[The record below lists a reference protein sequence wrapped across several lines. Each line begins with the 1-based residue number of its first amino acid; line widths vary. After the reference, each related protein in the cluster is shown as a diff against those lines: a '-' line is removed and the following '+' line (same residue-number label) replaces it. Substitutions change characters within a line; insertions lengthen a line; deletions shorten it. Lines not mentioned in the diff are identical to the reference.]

1 MEAVDWTDRST
12 CVLHGDGAGAAV
24 LANVDSGEILATH
37 THADGRYGD
46 TLYLDPP
53 VRNQTIR
60 GTRRLTHDCRSDR
73 PYLHMDG
80 RTVFAAACQTMVADV
95 LGVIEK
101 YNATAREKI
110 TIKDVD
116 YIYPHQANY
125 RILKLIARKLGVPM
139 ERVYTAG
146 IAKYGN
152 TSAAS
157 IPIGYCDTRG
167 RYSGDPRERLEIDV
181 AFGAGFASGAILR
194 RGSPH
199 RSEAWTRT

>member
-1 MEAVDWTDRST
+1 MIIHVPA
-12 CVLHGDGAGAAV
+12 
-24 LANVDSGEILATH
+24 LAT
-37 THADGRYGD
+37 GQS
-46 TLYLDPP
+46 
-53 VRNQTIR
+53 VRWMEFSG
-60 GTRRLTHDCRSDR
+60 GTGWPKCQPLAI
-73 PYLHMDG
+73 DG
-80 RTVFAAACQTMVADV
+80 RTGIESFGPIPSAFGGGVGDAVCRRTPLLREQSLDTIVVKKRLEVRLVLDRCGNVRVLLVCAAQ
-95 LGVIEK
+95 LP
-101 YNATAREKI
+101 NS
-110 TIKDVD
+110 

-125 RILKLIARKLGVPM
+125 RILELIARKLGVPM

-167 RYSGDPRERLEIDV
+167 RYNRERLEIDV